1 MLIIALIR
9 LSLLATYIIGYHRA
23 MRAAACTRS
32 ICLLAALI
40 WAVSLVVFSPRPAD
54 ATPHCK
60 LALVLALDV
69 SGSVDQKEYRLQ
81 TQGLAQ
87 AFRSEEIIAAIRFP
101 GNKAIAVTVLQW
113 SGDPH
118 QLQVIPWTLLSDDA
132 AIASFANQ
140 IDNVERAFKPYST
153 AIGNA
158 LTFSAGLFQSNPYT
172 CDRQVIDVSGDG
184 PNNEGEDVEPARN
197 RVVSTGITVNGLA
210 ILGPREFLAS
220 YYRESV
226 VGGNGAFVI
235 SANTFKDYPEAIRKK
250 LLREIQPPIV
260 LLEEPGGK
268 VKQTN

>member
-1 MLIIALIR
+1 MRALIAFIR
-9 LSLLATYIIGYHRA
+9 ICAFAA
-23 MRAAACTRS
+23 MVVAANT
-32 ICLLAALI
+32 L
-40 WAVSLVVFSPRPAD
+40 WVFSSPAI

-69 SGSVDQKEYRLQ
+69 SGSVDQNEYRLQ
-81 TQGLAQ
+81 TRGLAQ

-101 GNKAIAVTVLQW
+101 GNRAIAATVLQW

-118 QLQVIPWTLLSDDA
+118 QLQVIPWTLLGDDA
-132 AIASFANQ
+132 AIHAFADK
-140 IDNVERAFKPYST
+140 IDTVERAFKPYST

-158 LTFSAGLFQSNPYT
+158 LTVSAALFQSNPFT

-184 PNNEGEDVEPARN
+184 PNNEGEDVVPARN
-197 RVVSTGITVNGLA
+197 RVVSSGITVNGLA
-210 ILGPREFLAS
+210 ILGPREFLAA

-235 SANTFKDYPEAIRKK
+235 TANTFKDYPEAIRKK

-260 LLEEPGGK
+260 LLDEGEKPK
-268 VKQTN
+268 RAN

>member
-1 MLIIALIR
+1 MVAAWIFAANYFLPI
-9 LSLLATYIIGYHRA
+9 SSP
-23 MRAAACTRS
+23 AAA
-32 ICLLAALI
+32 A
-40 WAVSLVVFSPRPAD
+40 
-54 ATPHCK
+54 PHCK

-69 SGSVDQKEYRLQ
+69 SGSVDQNEYNLQ
-81 TQGLAQ
+81 TRGLAQ
-87 AFRSEEIIAAIRFP
+87 ALRSEEIIAAIRFP
-101 GNKAIAVTVLQW
+101 GNRAIAATVMQW

-118 QLQVIPWTLLSDDA
+118 QLQVIPWTLLSDDSS
-132 AIASFANQ
+132 INGFADK
-140 IDNVERAFKPYST
+140 IDTVPRAFKPYST

-158 LTFSAGLFQSNPYT
+158 LTFSAALFANNPFA

-184 PNNEGEDVEPARN
+184 PNNEGEDVKPARN

-210 ILGPREFLAS
+210 ILGPREFLAA

-260 LLEEPGGK
+260 LLEDGEK
-268 VKQTN
+268 SKRTN

>member
-1 MLIIALIR
+1 
-9 LSLLATYIIGYHRA
+9 
-23 MRAAACTRS
+23 MRAAQWTRT
-32 ICLLAALI
+32 ICLLAA
-40 WAVSLVVFSPRPAD
+40 VFATVAAQFTGVRPA
-54 ATPHCK
+54 AAKLQCK

-69 SGSVDQKEYRLQ
+69 SGSVDQNEYRLQ
-81 TQGLAQ
+81 TRGLAQ
-87 AFRSEEIIAAIRFP
+87 AFRSEEIIAAIKFP
-101 GNKAIAVTVLQW
+101 GNRAIAATVLQW

-118 QLQVIPWTLLSDDA
+118 QLQVIPWSLLSDDQS
-132 AIASFANQ
+132 IATFADQ
-140 IDNVERAFKPYST
+140 IENVERAFKPYST

-158 LTFSAGLFQSNPYT
+158 LTYSAGLFQSNPFP
-172 CDRQVIDVSGDG
+172 CERQVIDVSGDG

-210 ILGPREFLAS
+210 ILGPREFLAA

-260 LLEEPGGK
+260 LLEDAENTRR
-268 VKQTN
+268 TN

>member
-1 MLIIALIR
+1 MLTR
-9 LSLLATYIIGYHRA
+9 LSLLATYIIGYHQA
-23 MRAAACTRS
+23 MRATVCTGWFCLFAAM
-32 ICLLAALI
+32 ALSVI
-40 WAVSLVVFSPRPAD
+40 FFTSGPRPAL

-69 SGSVDQKEYRLQ
+69 SGSVDQKEYTLQ
-81 TQGLAQ
+81 TSGLAQ

-101 GNKAIAVTVLQW
+101 GNRSIAATVMQW

-118 QLQVIPWTLLSDDA
+118 QLQVIPWTLLKDDA
-132 AIASFANQ
+132 SIAAFADQ
-140 IDNVERAFKPYST
+140 IDRVERAFKPYST

-197 RVVSTGITVNGLA
+197 RVVSNGITVNGLA
-210 ILGPREFLAS
+210 ILGPREFLAA

-260 LLEEPGGK
+260 LLEEPDGK
-268 VKQTN
+268 GKRVN

>member
-1 MLIIALIR
+1 M
-9 LSLLATYIIGYHRA
+9 SLLAAYIIGYHRA
-23 MRAAACTRS
+23 MCAAVWNRW
-32 ICLLAALI
+32 ICLLAAMALSVTFL
-40 WAVSLVVFSPRPAD
+40 ASGPRSAL

-69 SGSVDQKEYRLQ
+69 SGSVDQREYKLQ
-81 TQGLAQ
+81 TSGLAQ
-87 AFRSEEIIAAIRFP
+87 AFRSEEIISAIRFP
-101 GNKAIAVTVLQW
+101 GNRSIAVTVMQW

-118 QLQVIPWTLLSDDA
+118 QLQAIPWTLLGDDA
-132 AIASFANQ
+132 SIAAFADQ
-140 IDNVERAFKPYST
+140 IDRVERAFKPYST

-158 LTFSAGLFQSNPYT
+158 LTFSAGLFQTNPYT

-197 RVVSTGITVNGLA
+197 RVVSAGITVNGLA

-260 LLEEPGGK
+260 LLEEPSGTTK
-268 VKQTN
+268 KTN